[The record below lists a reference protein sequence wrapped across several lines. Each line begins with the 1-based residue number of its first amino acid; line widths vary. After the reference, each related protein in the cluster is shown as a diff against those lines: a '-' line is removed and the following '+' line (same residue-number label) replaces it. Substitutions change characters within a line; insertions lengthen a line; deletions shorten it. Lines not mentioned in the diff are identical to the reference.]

1 VSGAERT
8 AICVRWRGGV
18 RAPALVG
25 STTSPATMGT
35 RGSHG
40 GRGAH
45 GGKLVRT
52 YARCSSCTCV
62 FGCRST
68 IAHEKGVM
76 ILIAIVSF
84 EVPYKRL
91 GIFDIVDK
99 HRFERLARLRDLV
112 QREHSSAV
120 YVLRDPSRPDAHD
133 HRVQWP
139 VNAIHIIISRNGRR
153 GPSNSH
159 CYTVIVTDDAGA
171 DLYASFPACGAPSLL
186 RNVRSFVFP
195 ASWSVTCGKVSIHF
209 TVSSTS
215 L

>member
-1 VSGAERT
+1 
-8 AICVRWRGGV
+8 
-18 RAPALVG
+18 
-25 STTSPATMGT
+25 MGT

-76 ILIAIVSF
+76 VIIAIVSF

-112 QREHSSAV
+112 
-120 YVLRDPSRPDAHD
+120 
-133 HRVQWP
+133 
-139 VNAIHIIISRNGRR
+139 
-153 GPSNSH
+153 
-159 CYTVIVTDDAGA
+159 
-171 DLYASFPACGAPSLL
+171 
-186 RNVRSFVFP
+186 
-195 ASWSVTCGKVSIHF
+195 
-209 TVSSTS
+209 
-215 L
+215 